1 MKRTMLVLMA
11 FVACVSPA
19 AAQNRE
25 AATVA
30 EATDVL
36 QALATIPLR
45 GIPPALLQEAQG
57 VAIVP
62 GLVKAGL
69 VLGGRFGRG
78 IIVLREADGSWSNP
92 VFVTMTG
99 GSIGWQI
106 GVQSTDVVLIFNNRA
121 SLDRIIQGKNKL
133 TLGADAA
140 IAAGPLGRQAEA
152 GTDGQLK
159 AEIYSYSRS
168 RGLFAGVSFEG
179 AGILSDHRANEGY
192 YRVQGGQPAAILAA
206 RNLPVPAE
214 VVKLKGELSRLTPIV
229 RPPIWIVPG
238 PGEAP
243 PLPAPNPVP
252 APPPAIPVPPP
263 PQ

>member
-1 MKRTMLVLMA
+1 MKRLMLILIGMMLLA
-11 FVACVSPA
+11 QPA
-19 AAQNRE
+19 AAQQRE
-25 AATVA
+25 AATVLESA
-30 EATDVL
+30 DVL
-36 QALATIPLR
+36 GALAAIPLK
-45 GIPPALLQEAQG
+45 GIPPTLMQEAQG

-62 GLVKAGL
+62 GLVKAGF
-69 VLGGRFGRG
+69 VVGGRFGRG
-78 IIVLREADGSWSNP
+78 VILLREADGSWSNP
-92 VFVTMTG
+92 VFITMTG

-106 GVQSTDVVLIFNNRA
+106 GVQSTDVVLIFKNRA

-140 IAAGPLGRQAEA
+140 VAAGPLGRQMEA

-179 AGILSDHRANEGY
+179 AGVLADIKANESY
-192 YRVQGGQPAAILAA
+192 YRVPGGQPTAILGA

-214 VVKLKGELSRLTPIV
+214 VVKLKGELARITPPLPPTQ
-229 RPPIWIVPG
+229 PPIWIVPAT
-238 PGEAP
+238 PPDAPP
-243 PLPAPNPVP
+243 PLPLPTP
-252 APPPAIPVPPP
+252 IPLPPP

>member
-1 MKRTMLVLMA
+1 MRRPCLIAITLLA
-11 FVACVSPA
+11 LASPA
-19 AAQNRE
+19 RAQLRE

-30 EATDVL
+30 ESIEVL
-36 QALATIPLR
+36 DALSDIHLR

-62 GLVKAGL
+62 GVVKAGF

-78 IIVLREADGSWSNP
+78 VVLVRTADGSWSNP
-92 VFVTMTG
+92 VFITLTG
-99 GSIGWQI
+99 GSVGWQI
-106 GVQSTDVVLIFNNRA
+106 GIQSTDVVLVFKTRT

-140 IAAGPLGRQAEA
+140 VAAGPVGRQLEA

-179 AGILSDHRANEGY
+179 AGLLSDSRSNEVY
-192 YRVQGGQPAAILAA
+192 YRLPGGQAATVLATP
-206 RNLPVPAE
+206 NLPVPAE
-214 VVKLKGELSRLTPIV
+214 VVKLRNELNRLSAGLPA
-229 RPPIWIVPG
+229 VPVM
-238 PGEAP
+238 PAVPEPP
-243 PLPAPNPVP
+243 PLPLPTP
-252 APPPAIPVPPP
+252 IPIPPP

>member
-1 MKRTMLVLMA
+1 MRRGILVALGLLILA
-11 FVACVSPA
+11 SPA
-19 AAQNRE
+19 AAQGRE
-25 AATVA
+25 AATVNDSV
-30 EATDVL
+30 EVL
-36 QALATIPLR
+36 DALAAIPLR
-45 GIPPALLQEAQG
+45 GIPPALMQEAQG

-62 GLVKAGL
+62 GVVKAGF

-78 IIVLREADGSWSNP
+78 VIVLREADGSWSNP

-106 GVQSTDVVLIFNNRA
+106 GIQSTDVVLIFKNRT
-121 SLDRIIQGKNKL
+121 SLERIIQGKNKL

-140 IAAGPLGRQAEA
+140 IAAGPVGRQAEA
-152 GTDGQLK
+152 GTDVQLK

-179 AGILSDHRANEGY
+179 AGILSDTAANQAY
-192 YRVQGGQPAAILAA
+192 YRVQGGAPLAILGA

-214 VVKLKGELSRLTPIV
+214 VVRLKTELTRLTPPPV
-229 RPPIWIVPG
+229 QPPIWTVPAA
-238 PGEAP
+238 PQEAP
-243 PLPAPNPVP
+243 PLPAP
-252 APPPAIPVPPP
+252 IPLPPP